1 MVWDSAYSIG
11 NIALDPRTWIY
22 GTSGVEIVNDVFNS
36 SMPPSTG
43 LGKVGT
49 AINDFFFSEDSN
61 IKKTLGIGNER

>member
-49 AINDFFFSEDSN
+49 AINDFFFF
-61 IKKTLGIGNER
+61 RR